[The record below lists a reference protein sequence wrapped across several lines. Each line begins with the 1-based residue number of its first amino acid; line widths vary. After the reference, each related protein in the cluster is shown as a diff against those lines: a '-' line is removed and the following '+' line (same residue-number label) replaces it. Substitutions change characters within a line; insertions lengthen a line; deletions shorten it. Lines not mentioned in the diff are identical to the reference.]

1 MILVKEVRE
10 PPVRPGLKQEKITVV
25 LVVLSMVAMLNGFG
39 TMPHF
44 IIFVSEIRRCLP
56 DFPAFL

>member
-1 MILVKEVRE
+1 MG
-10 PPVRPGLKQEKITVV
+10 PGLKQERITVV
-25 LVVLSMVAMLNGFG
+25 LVMLSMVAMLNGFG

-44 IIFVSEIRRCLP
+44 IVFVSEIRRCLP